1 MTVSMNV
8 STNQK
13 ESALN
18 SMLLGQ
24 SSADGAG
31 FGAEFEQSLQ
41 SSNSRQDLAEA
52 THGYDDFQQKQGMQ
66 PAIRE
71 QVASPSAANRHA
83 PVERPSEQKNEV
95 EPDATPVTP
104 IEATGEDELA
114 TGSEDASQADI
125 LLSLIS
131 KANALQ
137 ANQEQARLGAEK
149 KAVLDGIL
157 LQGQQEAEA
166 TADTGTITMADSTES
181 HGDSSDVPLHFRVW
195 RDKIKPTEPSDPKP
209 TLDSSM
215 QGHINETHDD
225 LEAAIEE
232 PDVSPDDLALDAQSY
247 WRLKQQEGQLDSAAA
262 LTDKLQQANGQASAA
277 QRDNSVRRAAGEQS
291 VVTAQS
297 VAGAQSA
304 VQVENTSEQLNARPQ
319 GEHSGQDLVSVPL
332 ETAVAINEGQ
342 LVDSSKGR
350 VEAGPKTPVA
360 AQQLAK
366 PSDAGKAADLV
377 AGIGV
382 QQPNKAN
389 GSSENADDAT
399 KDATQSSVFSGNSV
413 AVADGETIETGPKN
427 SVEQPPVAPSLP
439 NEQSSQSASMLD
451 APARS
456 GAQVPGASSQ
466 SSSETRGMVDSA
478 GASQTET
485 KLNYAE
491 FMQQSNQQDQQSQQD
506 QQAQQEQRQPKG
518 DSAAASTSRS
528 ESSPLVS
535 DTRFGHTLAST
546 IESQPAAH
554 TAGVALAS
562 ASSVSNHMVTHVNKL
577 AETAKAAELS
587 TQQLP
592 LDLQQPTAAAKLM
605 ERVMYQVHQKI
616 QTAEVQLHPE
626 DLGAMQIKLSL
637 QQDQVTVQFLV
648 QQSAAKEAVEQQLPR
663 LKDLLQQQGM
673 QLADG
678 QVEQRQSGNS
688 GQSAGRQSQQGN
700 YTGDTMATDSGNL
713 QQQGQVKVQISERA
727 VDYYA

>member
-66 PAIRE
+66 PAMRE

-83 PVERPSEQKNEV
+83 PVERPSEQKNEA
-95 EPDATPVTP
+95 EPDASPVTP

-137 ANQEQARLGAEK
+137 ANQEQVRPGAEK

-157 LQGQQEAEA
+157 LQGQQEADA
-166 TADTGTITMADSTES
+166 TADTGAITMADSTES
-181 HGDSSDVPLHFRVW
+181 HDDSSDVPLHFRLW

-232 PDVSPDDLALDAQSY
+232 PDDLALDAQSY

-262 LTDKLQQANGQASAA
+262 LTDKLQQANGHASAA
-277 QRDNSVRRAAGEQS
+277 QRAAGEQS
-291 VVTAQS
+291 VPTAQS

-304 VQVENTSEQLNARPQ
+304 AGAKSAVQ
-319 GEHSGQDLVSVPL
+319 GEHAGQDLVSLPL

-350 VEAGPKTPVA
+350 VEAGPKTPRA
-360 AQQLAK
+360 AEQLAK
-366 PSDAGKAADLV
+366 PSDAGKAADVV
-377 AGIGV
+377 ARVVV

-389 GSSENADDAT
+389 GSSENADAAT
-399 KDATQSSVFSGNSV
+399 KDATQSSMFSGNSV
-413 AVADGETIETGPKN
+413 AVADGETIERGPKN

-456 GAQVPGASSQ
+456 GAQVQGASSQ

-528 ESSPLVS
+528 ESSPMVS
-535 DTRFGHTLAST
+535 DTRFGQTLAST
-546 IESQPAAH
+546 IESQPASH

-562 ASSVSNHMVTHVNKL
+562 ASSVSNHMMTHVNKL